1 MKRYLFLV
9 SALAFSQTASA
20 IDIELKQKVKLRDS
34 VDVRSSSIA
43 DDGSLNESVKKKQR
57 TSYQAKLLFSFDPE
71 FYGLNP
77 YLHLG
82 YEWEDKTVDH
92 TVADLDKSYHEK
104 HVNQFI
110 GIGVKYKAKQLLGA
124 EQIKFDWRFERWFDV
139 DVERHHLAPDASDLS
154 GNFDGYEA
162 KFKIEAVYAT
172 PWQQWIVEPRIDYS
186 YAFQD
191 DWLDKSGSNE
201 VQVSERGHEV
211 EARLL
216 MTYIVP
222 SALPLTLSLG
232 PEWVYEYGSEKDPVL
247 GWQSEND
254 DVMLATFMATFELP
268 NQGLEFEFWANHQ
281 LDGELQGENNFE
293 LKMDWKF

>member
-1 MKRYLFLV
+1 MNRYLI
-9 SALAFSQTASA
+9 LAAGLLFSNTASA
-20 IDIELKQKVKLRDS
+20 VDIELKQKVKLRDS
-34 VDVRSSSIA
+34 INVRSSSFA
-43 DDGSLNESVKKKQR
+43 DDGSLTQSAKKKER

-77 YLHLG
+77 YFHLG

-92 TVADLDKSYHEK
+92 TSGSLDKSYHEK

-110 GIGVKYKAKQLLGA
+110 GVGVKYKAKQILGA

-139 DVERHHLAPDASDLS
+139 DVERHHLGQDASDLA

-191 DWLDKSGSNE
+191 EWHNDTVADDL
-201 VQVSERGHEV
+201 QISEREHGV

-232 PEWVYEYGSEKDPVL
+232 PEWVYEHKSEQDTDL
-247 GWQSEND
+247 GWVSEND